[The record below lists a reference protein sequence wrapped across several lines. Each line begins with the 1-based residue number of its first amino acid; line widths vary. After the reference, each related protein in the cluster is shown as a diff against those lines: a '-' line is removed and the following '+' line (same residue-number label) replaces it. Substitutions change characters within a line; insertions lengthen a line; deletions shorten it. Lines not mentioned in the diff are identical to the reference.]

1 MRDKLSNLVIFSGSS
16 NPILTEEVGWETG
29 VDLGKILVS
38 RYADGEVEV
47 KLETSVRGKD
57 VYILQSASPPI
68 NETLVETLLIVTAA
82 RRANAQSI
90 TVVAPSLP
98 YARSNGNHTSHN
110 EDGAGVFLDSRPGL
124 SEESNRSNNSVEYSM
139 PLALDALLAASNFAH
154 PGKEKGEASDV
165 GSDTR
170 LRAETLSVSASA
182 TASRLLSE
190 VALRSLTSRS
200 SGSESTYRVPALES
214 NSLSSADVA
223 RLLVTAGVDR
233 LISVE
238 TAPPGS
244 GQIDGFFPPSVTV
257 ESLRATRLATAH
269 ISKLKLKN
277 PVVVAPNEDCLAL
290 AVDMRDDLER
300 RMPGVDVGLACITGS
315 FVGVPFLYISLYQ
328 PSYPNLLFLHT
339 FTS

>member
-1 MRDKLSNLVIFSGSS
+1 M
-16 NPILTEEVGWETG
+16 
-29 VDLGKILVS
+29 DLGKILVS

-154 PGKEKGEASDV
+154 PGKEKGEAVSY
-165 GSDTR
+165 TH
-170 LRAETLSVSASA
+170 LTLPTIYSV
-182 TASRLLSE
+182 
-190 VALRSLTSRS
+190 
-200 SGSESTYRVPALES
+200 
-214 NSLSSADVA
+214 
-223 RLLVTAGVDR
+223 
-233 LISVE
+233 
-238 TAPPGS
+238 
-244 GQIDGFFPPSVTV
+244 
-257 ESLRATRLATAH
+257 
-269 ISKLKLKN
+269 
-277 PVVVAPNEDCLAL
+277 
-290 AVDMRDDLER
+290 
-300 RMPGVDVGLACITGS
+300 
-315 FVGVPFLYISLYQ
+315 
-328 PSYPNLLFLHT
+328 
-339 FTS
+339 